1 MAQLIAKEVQHC
13 LENGDEEV
21 NNHFFCSCVTKNTEP
36 IIVHIYMSSRQ
47 HCLCVKAI
55 PNDEYVSNNI
65 AEQQSSLAGGQN
77 DLKVTGCVKEPV

>member
-1 MAQLIAKEVQHC
+1 M
-13 LENGDEEV
+13 
-21 NNHFFCSCVTKNTEP
+21 NNRFFCSCVTKNTEL

-55 PNDEYVSNNI
+55 PIDEYVSNNI

-77 DLKVTGCVKEPV
+77 DLKVTGCVKDPV